1 MRQSSAS
8 NSVITAGPAMR
19 RGPALRKLFS
29 LVLLLGVV
37 TTALSGCIVV
47 PWGGWG
53 DGGHHHH
60 GHYHDRY

>member
-1 MRQSSAS
+1 MRQFSAT
-8 NSVITAGPAMR
+8 NSVITAGPAPR
-19 RGPALRKLFS
+19 RGPVLHRLFS

-60 GHYHDRY
+60 GRFHDRW